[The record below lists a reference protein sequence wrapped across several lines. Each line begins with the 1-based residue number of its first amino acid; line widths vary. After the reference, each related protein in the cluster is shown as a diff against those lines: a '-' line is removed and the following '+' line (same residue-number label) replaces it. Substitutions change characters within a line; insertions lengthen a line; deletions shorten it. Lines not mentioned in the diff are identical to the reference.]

1 MQVKLCIHRG
11 FQRLRGDSS
20 LFFSGLF
27 GNYVMAL
34 IIGSIFYNLDD
45 TTGSFFSRGALL
57 FFAILMNGFSSALEV
72 RYFSSVPIHA
82 LIFFV
87 DSNAFR
93 TTPYR
98 RETFTYGAVSPNVRG
113 YRVDDL

>member
-82 LIFFV
+82 LIFYCRF
-87 DSNAFR
+87 
-93 TTPYR
+93 
-98 RETFTYGAVSPNVRG
+98 
-113 YRVDDL
+113 